1 MNEIKIFES
10 PEFGSVRIVNIDN
23 EPYFVGKDVCEVF
36 GDKNHI
42 RSIGRIPNEDKQY
55 YNITDTLGRPQTVT
69 IINESGLYELLFS
82 MQPQKANNGGE
93 VQNAYPTEIQE
104 RIEKLK
110 KFKRWVTHE
119 VLPSIRKHGAYMTDE
134 ALHRAITEP
143 DFLIQLAT
151 ELKQEQE
158 KRKELESKIEQ
169 DRPKVIFADAVE
181 VAKTSIL
188 IGDLAKILK
197 QNGVNI
203 GQNRLFERLRSEGYL
218 IKSGERKNM
227 PTQTA
232 MEMKLFEVKES
243 TVNNPDGSVRITR
256 TTKVTGKGQ
265 QYFINRYLKEIQA
278 DTVW

>member
-1 MNEIKIFES
+1 MNEIKIFEN
-10 PEFGSVRIVNIDN
+10 PEFGSVRTAEVNGKT
-23 EPYFVGKDVCEVF
+23 YFAGKDIAAALGYVETA
-36 GDKNHI
+36 KAI
-42 RSIGRIPNEDKQY
+42 REHCKGVYEI
-55 YNITDTLGRPQTVT
+55 DTPT
-69 IINESGLYELLFS
+69 
-82 MQPQKANNGGE
+82 NGG
-93 VQNAYPTEIQE
+93 VQPMKYITEGDVYRLITHSKLPTA
-104 RIEKLK
+104 EK
-110 KFKRWVTHE
+110 FERWVFDE

-143 DFLIQLAT
+143 DFLIKLAT

-158 KRKELESKIEQ
+158 KRKQLEEKVEA
-169 DRPKVIFADAVE
+169 DRPKVIFADAVD

-197 QNGVNI
+197 QNGYDI
-203 GQNRLFERLRSEGYL
+203 GQNRLFEKLRTDGYL
-218 IKSGERKNM
+218 IKGGERKNM

-265 QYFINRYLKEIQA
+265 QYFINRYLGEIGA
-278 DTVW
+278 F